1 MGRTPRLGVV
11 TLLGLAAG
19 CRMFNRGI
27 TESILE
33 RGACDQWQVRYGNR
47 ITYALTNDTL
57 TDVEF
62 EGSAIADDVVVR
74 YQRGLGPQAQCIADR
89 TADLLDKVRERTGIG
104 ISTRTTAYLIRF
116 DQQPQDYDITLSV
129 EPNEFPVP
137 LFVRVGEE
145 SCDAIIAQNHSYPY
159 LVVHELVETSLVA
172 RAGGQILP
180 DLSWRGFALR
190 VHFNNYTRWFRDGL
204 ANYAGYVAYGIV
216 ATEIPDEQR
225 SPYRQALLHTNPFT
239 SLAKV
244 KGKLF
249 SWPQSSATERE
260 RTYYNAALGLFLLI
274 AETYGEQAIPYIA
287 CEVAQHETL
296 DGRDL
301 VEIVNRVIGT
311 DVRRL
316 AEDFE
321 FPVLGVELERMG
333 PALALNRGIDLHE
346 GVFVQSVR
354 PGGAAE
360 KAGLRQKD
368 VIVAVG
374 STPVTNLL
382 DFELG
387 VFRARKQPFASL
399 AIFRQGA
406 GRLTLDLP
414 LEGPKSTNDTGP
426 AKRRNPLVEGR
437 IEFSRSSQRP
447 AP

>member
-180 DLSWRGFALR
+180 DLSWRGFATAWLTTPATSLTGSSR
-190 VHFNNYTRWFRDGL
+190 RRSRTSNGRPIARRCCTRTRSRRSRKSRASCSPGPNRL
-204 ANYAGYVAYGIV
+204 
-216 ATEIPDEQR
+216 QR
-225 SPYRQALLHTNPFT
+225 SGSEHTT
-239 SLAKV
+239 TRR
-244 KGKLF
+244 
-249 SWPQSSATERE
+249 SA
-260 RTYYNAALGLFLLI
+260 
-274 AETYGEQAIPYIA
+274 
-287 CEVAQHETL
+287 C
-296 DGRDL
+296 
-301 VEIVNRVIGT
+301 
-311 DVRRL
+311 
-316 AEDFE
+316 
-321 FPVLGVELERMG
+321 
-333 PALALNRGIDLHE
+333 
-346 GVFVQSVR
+346 SC
-354 PGGAAE
+354 
-360 KAGLRQKD
+360 
-368 VIVAVG
+368 
-374 STPVTNLL
+374 
-382 DFELG
+382 
-387 VFRARKQPFASL
+387 
-399 AIFRQGA
+399 
-406 GRLTLDLP
+406 
-414 LEGPKSTNDTGP
+414 
-426 AKRRNPLVEGR
+426 
-437 IEFSRSSQRP
+437 
-447 AP
+447 